1 MGDFQGAYPQRLV
14 EAPIDKFEVSVVIPV
29 YNAASYVRQA
39 VESALAQ
46 PEVREVLLVED
57 GSPDNA
63 LAVCQELAAQNPQ
76 VVLLRHPNGE
86 NRGAGASR
94 NLGMRSAAC
103 DFLAFLDADDYY
115 LPGRFALDAQIFAKD
130 ALCEGV
136 YHAVEMYVQDSQG
149 LNRWNEAG
157 KSRERIQT
165 ISADIPPEAL
175 ADALLQGGRGYFHID
190 ALTIRRFVLDKAG
203 LMREDLRL
211 HQDTEWILRV
221 AMSARLLPGNL
232 QEPVARW
239 RVHSQNRISAP
250 RSPKQKLDD
259 QMRMYRSLYTWCE
272 EFAGPYQETLMD
284 LMLRNV
290 LSSARFGEQNPKAF
304 LRKVLRLGNLLRFLL
319 TNPTALLDQNFW
331 KSLPGQLNIRYQ
343 SKRSE

>member
-14 EAPIDKFEVSVVIPV
+14 EAAIEQFEVSVVIPV

-175 ADALLQGGRGYFHID
+175 ADTLLRGGSGYFILD
-190 ALTIRRFVLDKAG
+190 ALTIRKSVLKEAG

-259 QMRMYRSLYTWCE
+259 RLVMYHKLYRWCGE
-272 EFAGPYQETLMD
+272 NAKMFQQTLMG
-284 LMLRNV
+284 LMLPNV
-290 LSSARFGEQNPKAF
+290 LSSARFVKQNPNAF

-319 TNPTALLDQNFW
+319 TNPSTILDQNFW
-331 KSLPGQLNIRYQ
+331 KALPRQLNITYQ

>member
-14 EAPIDKFEVSVVIPV
+14 EAAIEQFEVSVVIPV
-29 YNAASYVRQA
+29 YNAAPFVRQA

-46 PEVREVLLVED
+46 PEVHEVLLVED

-63 LAVCQELAAQNPQ
+63 LAVCQELAAEYPQ
-76 VVLLRHPNGE
+76 VILLRHPNGE

-94 NLGMRSAAC
+94 NLGMRSASHE
-103 DFLAFLDADDYY
+103 FLAFLDADDYY
-115 LPGRFALDAQIFAKD
+115 LPGRFALDALIFARD

-136 YHAVEMYVQDSQG
+136 YHAVEMHIEDAQG

-175 ADALLQGGRGYFHID
+175 ADTLLRGGSGYFILD
-190 ALTIRRFVLDKAG
+190 ALTIKKSVLKEAG

-232 QEPVARW
+232 KEPVARW

-259 QMRMYRSLYTWCE
+259 RMRMYRCLYTWCE

-290 LSSARFGEQNPKAF
+290 LSSARFVEQNPNAL

-331 KSLPGQLNIRYQ
+331 KALPGQLNIRYQ